1 MDHLP
6 IPRSPIRS
14 HPQIAVATKQSDS
27 PGSFLTY
34 PSRHAALLNGSQSN
48 DETGGGEGT
57 GVSSHDII
65 DYYQG
70 WLFFALL
77 SEFLG
82 PLFDSEKYIAVA
94 KEEDGEEDSEVGAAN
109 LWEEVD
115 EEDEAGQGQD
125 GEDGEDGDAD
135 PHPSQ
140 TLVLS
145 TKHLHEDLTKWR
157 TEGPLSAITEGD
169 DYHLH
174 LTNCLDAAFAAFD
187 ELESTFTGFIE
198 AFPDH
203 FLCLASVAEALD
215 SAVVTAI
222 EEGPVEDI
230 PSCATSF
237 PSPAKRNWLQKISTI
252 LDLNNTE
259 LPLREPMLQAGW
271 CPADISRMKDSF
283 SSIAASYYFSNFQ
296 PSPST
301 PNLHDDC
308 PPYACTVP
316 HSAPAD
322 PAHLNDLSD
331 ASCDCPG
338 TITFDEDELIPIYEQ
353 PNTIPCFTV
362 GLTDSGG
369 VAAAFTSI
377 SLSPEAQQDP
387 ENRYVAVSHV
397 WSQGMGNPESNA
409 LPFCKL
415 STIQYWAAL
424 ARQVVAGREPHESSD
439 HVSDEPET
447 QTVNL
452 WIDTMCVPVT
462 PGRGRNL
469 ALARMRD
476 IYANASA
483 VLVKSTEMEETQ
495 VEEYVEQPERG
506 VMDLSVRLYLSA
518 WMKRLWT
525 LPEAVLAGMRASPQ
539 CMPGS
544 RLVFGFG
551 GGLLPLESVV
561 GLLKQAP
568 KHEAGLAR
576 AMIGEFVELT
586 PMLFGFD
593 DDEDEEKAS
602 GNYLACLTTALK
614 YRGLSVASDELVC
627 LATLV
632 GVPVRVGEWKFPL
645 VGDATETVEEGMGEV
660 WRVIERKNKGVPGE
674 IIFSSVPRVEVDGF
688 RWAPR
693 TFIQHARY
701 GDVYWSPS
709 DGDDESDG
717 SGREP
722 ARITQHGLEVK
733 FSGVRL
739 EVDLSLYGKPLVR
752 KVPGSEL
759 KDRAQRVMFMQIPP
773 GGEDWYSIHIHAL
786 DGLEDSFEN
795 LSLRPSL
802 VELVGS
808 GKVAV
813 ILKQSQPEGKGLLVS
828 IKDDSLPSVQ
838 VRAEY
843 PVTIG
848 SVSPPTAYIC
858 SSVQQNIGRIRAA
871 AKTSE
876 ALVKKELSKLM
887 SGEELLRDALV
898 IESLDDSPSEEQLIS
913 TFVKTANLVA
923 ELGGVGGTMM
933 AAGQSWIVD

>member
-6 IPRSPIRS
+6 IPHSPIRS

-34 PSRHAALLNGSQSN
+34 PSRHAALLNG
-48 DETGGGEGT
+48 DDATGEREGT

-65 DYYQG
+65 DYHQG

-82 PLFDSEKYIAVA
+82 PLYDSQRYVDVA
-94 KEEDGEEDSEVGAAN
+94 KEEDGEDDSQAGAAD

-115 EEDEAGQGQD
+115 EEDDEEGEEEVETHQD
-125 GEDGEDGDAD
+125 DA
-135 PHPSQ
+135 Q

-145 TKHLHEDLTKWR
+145 TKHLHEDLARWR
-157 TEGPLSAITEGD
+157 REGPLSNITEGD
-169 DYHLH
+169 DYHVH
-174 LTNCLDAAFAAFD
+174 LTDCLDAAFAAFD
-187 ELESTFTGFIE
+187 ELESIFSGFIE

-215 SAVVTAI
+215 SAIVTAI
-222 EEGPVEDI
+222 DDGPIENI

-237 PSPAKRNWLQKISTI
+237 PSPAKRDWLQKISTI
-252 LDLNNTE
+252 LDLNNPE

-308 PPYACTVP
+308 PSYACAVP
-316 HSAPAD
+316 HSAQTHPT
-322 PAHLNDLSD
+322 HLNDLTDS
-331 ASCDCPG
+331 SCDCPG

-377 SLSPEAQQDP
+377 SLSPEDQQDP
-387 ENRYVAVSHV
+387 ENRYVVVSHV
-397 WSQGMGNPESNA
+397 WSQGLGNPGSNA

-424 ARQVVAGREPHESSD
+424 ARQVVAGQDANDDDERES
-439 HVSDEPET
+439 ET

-469 ALARMRD
+469 ALAKMRD

-495 VEEYVEQPERG
+495 VEGYVEHPEQG
-506 VMDLSVRLYLSA
+506 VVDLSARLYLSD
-518 WMKRLWT
+518 WMRRLWT
-525 LPEAVLAGMRASPQ
+525 LPEAVLAGMQASN
-539 CMPGS
+539 PGGGPPGG

-551 GGLLPLESVV
+551 GGLLSLESVV

-576 AMIGEFVELT
+576 QMIGEFVELT

-593 DDEDEEKAS
+593 DDDDEEKAS

-614 YRGLSVASDELVC
+614 YRGVSVASDELIC

-632 GVPVRVGEWKFPL
+632 GVPVQVGEGKVPL
-645 VGDATETVEEGMGEV
+645 VGDATGTAEEGMGEV
-660 WRVIERKNKGVPGE
+660 WKVIERKNKGIPADV
-674 IIFSSVPRVEVDGF
+674 IFSSVPRVDADGF

-701 GDVYWSPS
+701 GDVYWSS
-709 DGDDESDG
+709 SDDGDGEDGESAKQPG
-717 SGREP
+717 
-722 ARITQHGLEVK
+722 RITQQGLEVK
-733 FSGVRL
+733 FPGARL
-739 EVDLSLYGKPLVR
+739 QVDLKLYGTPLLR
-752 KVPGSEL
+752 NVPGSQL

-773 GGEDWYSIHIHAL
+773 GGEDWYSIHIQAL

-795 LSLRPSL
+795 LNLRPSL

-808 GKVAV
+808 GKVAL
-813 ILKQSQPEGKGLLVS
+813 ILKQGQPEGKGLLVT
-828 IKDDSLPSVQ
+828 IKDDSLPSVH
-838 VRAEY
+838 VRSEY

-858 SSVQQNIGRIRAA
+858 SAVQQNIGRIRAA

-876 ALVKKELSKLM
+876 ALMRRELSKLM
-887 SGEELLRDALV
+887 SRQEILRDALV
-898 IESLDDSPSEEQLIS
+898 VESMEDSPSEEQLIT

-923 ELGGVGGTMM
+923 ELGGVGGTAM
-933 AAGQSWIVD
+933 GSDQSWIVD